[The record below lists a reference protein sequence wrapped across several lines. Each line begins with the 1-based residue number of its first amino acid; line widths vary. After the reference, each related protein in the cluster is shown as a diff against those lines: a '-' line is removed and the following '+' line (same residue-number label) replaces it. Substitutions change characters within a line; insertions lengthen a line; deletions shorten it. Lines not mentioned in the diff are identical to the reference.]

1 MFRCL
6 IVDKDKKE
14 SSLFFPVSEET
25 LSEAYDIIKSKTAGR
40 AKIADLESPLKGMKE
55 ELQWTRVTKHLL
67 KEMNFLAQRMERMS
81 DQELEVFCA
90 AVQITK
96 RADLKYLINLSYNAD
111 RFSVCPGITNDEE
124 LGKYISE
131 NPEFALWMSWQ
142 GDNVDLSDIGRRFA
156 DAHMGCFTG
165 QNYVIRNEQ
174 AMAAVYDGKRFPDFN
189 QKVENGEDC
198 IFERRYY
205 YRGEIYALYLPA
217 SQKQM
222 RCMEGFLNVTD
233 LDEFGYRHLIS
244 RIDGL
249 KKRLPCG
256 LGIQEI
262 NTFAAAVQS
271 ALAQNPEREKVFLA
285 AMEAEVP
292 STAEKAVW
300 IAEHLNEYEMAN
312 TNEDSIS
319 TSLGKVRNQ
328 THPIRSLSG
337 EIHTLRLY
345 SLAEGQCYKKYRY
358 KGKTEYSD
366 FAVPFDALYLTR
378 YQKEIQRALQKYSD
392 FLSERG
398 LADYMDNILLK
409 RKLISMIPQIEEWD
423 HKLWGVLEV
432 KSHGKLSEGELQE
445 VKKAWSGQCSDGF
458 GEGFYQKEIR
468 TREGLLNVDLAYD
481 IWSTE
486 FKTEQELKG
495 GDPERIREMQLGGMQ
510 PGES

>member
-1 MFRCL
+1 MVFRCL
-6 IVDKDKKE
+6 IVDRDKKE
-14 SSLFFPVSEET
+14 SSLLFPVSVES
-25 LSEAYDIIKSKTAGR
+25 LREAYDMIKSKTAGR
-40 AKIADLESPLKGMKE
+40 AKIADLESPLDGIKE
-55 ELQWTRVTKHLL
+55 ELQWTSGTKRLL

-96 RADLKYLINLSYNAD
+96 RTDLKYLINLSYNTD
-111 RFSVCPGITNDEE
+111 RFSFCPGITNDEE
-124 LGKYISE
+124 LGKYVSV
-131 NPEFALWMSWQ
+131 NPEFSLWLSWQ
-142 GDNVDLSDIGRRFA
+142 EDKADSAYIGRKFA
-156 DAHMGCFTG
+156 DTHMGCFTC
-165 QNYVIRNEQ
+165 QNYVLRNEQ
-174 AMAAVYDGKRFPDFN
+174 AMAAVYDGKKLPDFN
-189 QKVENGEDC
+189 QKAENGENC
-198 IFERRYY
+198 IFEQRYY
-205 YRGEIYALYLPA
+205 YRGETYALYLPA

-222 RCMEGFLNVTD
+222 KCMEGFLNVTD
-233 LDEFGYRHLIS
+233 LDECSYRHLAS

-262 NTFAAAVQS
+262 NTFSAAVQS

-300 IAEHLNEYEMAN
+300 IAEHLKEYEM
-312 TNEDSIS
+312 TNAEEGSIL
-319 TSLGKVRNQ
+319 TSLGKIRNRV
-328 THPIRSLSG
+328 HPIHPFSG
-337 EIHTLRLY
+337 EIYTLRLY
-345 SLAEGQCYKKYRY
+345 SLAGGQCYKKYRH
-358 KGKTEYSD
+358 KGKTEYND
-366 FAVPFDALYLTR
+366 FVVPLDAWYLTR
-378 YQKEIQRALQKYSD
+378 YQKEIQKALQKCSSS
-392 FLSERG
+392 LPERG

-423 HKLWGVLEV
+423 HKLWGVLEG

-495 GDPERIREMQLGGMQ
+495 GDPERIREMQLGGM
-510 PGES
+510 

>member
-6 IVDKDKKE
+6 IVDREKKE
-14 SSLFFPVSEET
+14 SSLLFPVSEET
-25 LSEAYDIIKSKTAGR
+25 LEVIFEMIKRKTGGR
-40 AKIADLESPLKGMKE
+40 IKIADLESPLDGMKE
-55 ELQWTRVTKHLL
+55 ELQWTKITKRLL

-96 RADLKYLINLSYNAD
+96 RADLKYLINLSYNTD
-111 RFSVCPGITNDEE
+111 RFSFCLGITNDEE
-124 LGKYISE
+124 LGKYVSE
-131 NPEFALWMSWQ
+131 DPEFSSWMSWRR
-142 GDNVDLSDIGRRFA
+142 DNADWADIGRQFA
-156 DAHMGCFTG
+156 DAHLGCFTG
-165 QNYVIRNEQ
+165 QNYVLRNEQ
-174 AMAAVYDGKRFPDFN
+174 AMAAVYNGKELPDFN
-189 QKVENGEDC
+189 EKAENGENC

-205 YRGEIYALYLPA
+205 YRGETYALYLPA

-222 RCMEGFLNVTD
+222 KCMEGFLNVTD
-233 LDEFGYRHLIS
+233 LDEFSYRYLTS

-249 KKRLPCG
+249 KERLPCG

-271 ALAQNPEREKVFLA
+271 ALAQTPEKEKRLLA
-285 AMEAEVP
+285 ALEAEVP
-292 STAEKAVW
+292 STAERAVW
-300 IAEHLNEYEMAN
+300 IAEHLDEYEMTN
-312 TNEDSIS
+312 TEGVL
-319 TSLGKVRNQ
+319 TSLGQVRNR
-328 THPIRSLSG
+328 THPIRPLSK
-337 EIHTLRLY
+337 ETHTIRLY
-345 SLAEGQCYKKYRY
+345 SLAGGQCYKKYRY
-358 KGKTEYSD
+358 NGKTEYND
-366 FAVPFDALYLTR
+366 FAVPFDALYLNR
-378 YQKEIQRALQKYSD
+378 YQKEIQKALQKYSSS
-392 FLSERG
+392 LSERG

-495 GDPERIREMQLGGMQ
+495 GDPERIREMQLGGM
-510 PGES
+510 